1 LIRNEGKQ
9 FRRVGGGFSVCPR
22 GILTRAYKRIAQGFF
37 DSIIDILEAMKPKA
51 ISLFCGAG
59 GCSLGFKQAG
69 YSILYANDKDAAAVE
84 TYKQNSPE
92 TVCSKEDID
101 SLDFELILKK
111 ISIMPGEID
120 ILIGGPPCQGFS
132 TAGSRFWDDPRNHLL
147 KSYINALR
155 IIQPK
160 WFLMENVEGLL
171 TSNNGMYIY
180 EAAKA
185 FIDLG
190 YFIRVEKIYSQEYGI
205 PQRRK
210 RVLIVGNKLGYKY
223 KMPEPTIKVSGQIF
237 RNSDV
242 TIWHAIN
249 SLPKATNDKD
259 SLLTPTNTPVR
270 DDFDALLRGNA
281 VTITDHYFPK
291 VNGIQLKRISALG
304 PGQTM
309 KDLPKELQHE
319 SFKKRANRRVAD
331 GMPTEKRGGAPSGLK
346 RLIASEPCLTIT
358 GAATRELIHPQYDRP
373 LTIRESA
380 RIQTFPDDFI
390 FCGNASQKIQQIG
403 NAIPPLLARIF
414 AEHIRDDYGFE
425 GSPQNNGKLLGFLIT
440 KAGAMSPALKVTE
453 SLINSLSGEFK
464 SKQVD
469 LFGW

>member
-1 LIRNEGKQ
+1 MRDVVSEIK
-9 FRRVGGGFSVCPR
+9 
-22 GILTRAYKRIAQGFF
+22 
-37 DSIIDILEAMKPKA
+37 KPKA

-69 YSILYANDKDAAAVE
+69 YSILYANDKDSAAVE
-84 TYKQNSPE
+84 TYRKNFPE
-92 TVCSKEDID
+92 TTCSNEDID
-101 SLDFELILKK
+101 SLDFDNVLKTIGAK
-111 ISIMPGEID
+111 PGEID

-147 KSYINALR
+147 KSYINALK

-171 TSNNGMYIY
+171 TSNKGTYIY
-180 EAAKA
+180 EATKS
-185 FIDLG
+185 FIELG
-190 YFIRVEKIYSQEYGI
+190 YLIRVEKVYSQEYGV

-210 RVLIVGNKLGYKY
+210 RVLIIGNRLGHKY

-242 TIWHAIN
+242 TISHALG
-249 SLPKATNDKD
+249 SLPKATNDKNSELKPID
-259 SLLTPTNTPVR
+259 TMAY
-270 DDFDALLRGNA
+270 DDFDAILRGSA
-281 VTITDHYFPK
+281 KKITDHYSP
-291 VNGIQLKRISALG
+291 VISGIQLKRISALG

-309 KDLPKELQHE
+309 KDLPEHLQHE

-346 RLIASEPCLTIT
+346 RLIATEPCLTIT
-358 GAATRELIHPQYDRP
+358 GAATRELIHPLEDRP

-425 GSPQNNGKLLGFLIT
+425 GQMTNEGKMLGFLLT
-440 KAGAMSPALKVTE
+440 KAGAMSPALKRTE
-453 SLINSLSGEFK
+453 SLLIELSDNSK
-464 SKQVD
+464 SQQAE
-469 LFGW
+469 LFG

>member
-1 LIRNEGKQ
+1 MN
-9 FRRVGGGFSVCPR
+9 
-22 GILTRAYKRIAQGFF
+22 
-37 DSIIDILEAMKPKA
+37 KPKA

-59 GCSLGFKQAG
+59 GCSLGFKKAG
-69 YSILYANDKDAAAVE
+69 YSILYANDKDSAAVE
-84 TYKQNSPE
+84 TYKKNFPE
-92 TVCSKEDID
+92 TTCSNEDID
-101 SLDFELILKK
+101 ELDFDSILNELGVN
-111 ISIMPGEID
+111 SGEID

-147 KSYINALR
+147 KSYVNALKV
-155 IIQPK
+155 IKPK

-171 TSNNGMYIY
+171 TSNKGTYIY

-185 FIDLG
+185 FIELG
-190 YFIRVEKIYSQEYGI
+190 YLIRVEKVYSQEYGV

-210 RVLIVGNKLGYKY
+210 RVLVVGNRLGHDF
-223 KMPEPTIKVSGQIF
+223 KMPEPTMKVSGRIF

-242 TIWHAIN
+242 TISHAIE
-249 SLPKATNDKD
+249 SLPTASNDKEAEL
-259 SLLTPTNTPVR
+259 SPINTPAH
-270 DDFDALLRGNA
+270 DEFDAILRGYANK
-281 VTITDHYFPK
+281 ITDHYFPAI
-291 VNGIQLKRISALG
+291 NGAQSKRISALG

-309 KDLPKELQHE
+309 KDLPENLQHE

-346 RLIASEPCLTIT
+346 RLIASEPSLTIT
-358 GAATRELIHPQYDRP
+358 GAATRELIHPVENRP

-403 NAIPPLLARIF
+403 NAIPPVLARIF

-425 GSPQNNGKLLGFLIT
+425 GHEEATGKMLGFLLT
-440 KAGAMSPALKVTE
+440 KAGAMSPALKRTE
-453 SLINSLSGEFK
+453 SLLVRLSDSSK
-464 SKQVD
+464 SKQGE
-469 LFGW
+469 LFG

>member
-1 LIRNEGKQ
+1 MK
-9 FRRVGGGFSVCPR
+9 
-22 GILTRAYKRIAQGFF
+22 
-37 DSIIDILEAMKPKA
+37 KPKA

-69 YSILYANDKDAAAVE
+69 YSILYANDKDSAAVE
-84 TYKQNSPE
+84 TYKKNFPE
-92 TVCSKEDID
+92 TTCSNEDID
-101 SLDFELILKK
+101 ELDFENILNELGVK
-111 ISIMPGEID
+111 SGEVD

-147 KSYINALR
+147 KSYVNALKV
-155 IIQPK
+155 IKPK

-171 TSNNGMYIY
+171 TSNKGTYIY

-185 FIDLG
+185 FIELG
-190 YFIRVEKIYSQEYGI
+190 YLIRVEKVYSQEYGV

-210 RVLIVGNKLGYKY
+210 RVLVVGNRLGHDF

-237 RNSDV
+237 RNSHV
-242 TIWHAIN
+242 TISHAIGG
-249 SLPKATNDKD
+249 LPTATNDKEAAL
-259 SLLTPTNTPVR
+259 SPANTPSY
-270 DDFDALLRGNA
+270 DEFEAILRGHA
-281 VTITDHYFPK
+281 KKITDHYFP
-291 VNGIQLKRISALG
+291 VINGIQLKRISALG

-309 KDLPKELQHE
+309 KDLPENLQHE

-346 RLIASEPCLTIT
+346 RLIASEPSLTIT
-358 GAATRELIHPQYDRP
+358 GAATRELIHPIENRP

-380 RIQTFPDDFI
+380 RIQTFPDDFD

-403 NAIPPLLARIF
+403 NAIPPILARIF

-425 GSPQNNGKLLGFLIT
+425 GHEVDAGKMLGFLLT
-440 KAGAMSPALKVTE
+440 KAGAMSPALKRTE
-453 SLINSLSGEFK
+453 SLLFRLFDGSK
-464 SKQVD
+464 SKQGK
-469 LFGW
+469 LFG

>member
-1 LIRNEGKQ
+1 MVYFGK
-9 FRRVGGGFSVCPR
+9 
-22 GILTRAYKRIAQGFF
+22 L
-37 DSIIDILEAMKPKA
+37 IDINGVYKVTKPKA

-69 YSILYANDKDAAAVE
+69 YSILYANDKDAVAIE
-84 TYKQNSPE
+84 TYKKNFPE
-92 TVCSKEDID
+92 TMCSNEDID
-101 SLDFELILKK
+101 DLDFEKVLNGIGLKA
-111 ISIMPGEID
+111 GEID

-147 KSYINALR
+147 KSYIRALKT
-155 IIQPK
+155 IQPK

-171 TSNNGMYIY
+171 TSNKGTYIY

-185 FIDLG
+185 FIELD
-190 YFIRVEKIYSQEYGI
+190 YFIRIEKIYSQEYGV

-210 RVLIVGNKLGYKY
+210 RVLVVGNKLDHQF

-242 TIWHAIN
+242 TISHAIS
-249 SLPKATNDKD
+249 SLPNPTNDKD
-259 SLLTPTNTPVR
+259 SLLSPTSTPIR
-270 DDFDALLRGNA
+270 DDFDALLRGSA
-281 VTITDHYFPK
+281 IKIADHYFSK
-291 VNGIQLKRISALG
+291 INDIQLKRITALR

-309 KDLPKELQHE
+309 KDLPEDLQHE

-346 RLIASEPCLTIT
+346 RLIAEEPCLTIT
-358 GAATRELIHPQYDRP
+358 GAATRELIHPKEDRP

-380 RIQTFPDDFI
+380 RIQTFPDDFM
-390 FCGNASQKIQQIG
+390 FSGNASQKIQQIG
-403 NAIPPLLARIF
+403 NAIPPMLARIF

-425 GSPQNNGKLLGFLIT
+425 GQIRSKGKLLGFLLT
-440 KAGAMSPALKVTE
+440 KAGAMSPALKTTE
-453 SLINSLSGEFK
+453 SLLESLSSDLK
-464 SKQVD
+464 SNQC
-469 LFGW
+469 LLLG